1 VKEDFM
7 LFFWRK
13 KKEKKPMK
21 LEELKA
27 AFDGLSEEANDE
39 FLAYV
44 TEDEATEE
52 AEETVDEQTTEE
64 TVEEP
69 TEEAKEE
76 VTEVVDEPTEETAP
90 ETPVETPEEPKAEP
104 DHGIEERL
112 ARIEAALAKLVEEKD
127 PLAEKREKYGVATR
141 PVHETHA
148 EFTDRDIDRLLGR

>member
-1 VKEDFM
+1 
-7 LFFWRK
+7 
-13 KKEKKPMK
+13 MK

-27 AFDGLSEEANDE
+27 AFDGLSEEEKEE
-39 FLAYV
+39 FLSYV
-44 TEDEATEE
+44 TEDESTEE

-76 VTEVVDEPTEETAP
+76 VEEVVDEPTEEPTP
-90 ETPVETPEEPKAEP
+90 EVTPEEPKAEP

-112 ARIEAALAKLVEEKD
+112 ARIEATLAKLVEAKD

-141 PVHETHA
+141 PVHETHE